1 MNKTLIVLHWLPK
14 NRNYI
19 LKVRAAGVVCN
30 SFIDCSYG
38 KSDVDRWQFHCEL
51 LFSWSLKNDAEK

>member
-38 KSDVDRWQFHCEL
+38 KSDLLIDGNSIVNCYFHGL
-51 LFSWSLKNDAEK
+51 